1 MVGVYRIHGAGGP
14 EVLRWESEDLPDPTG
29 ELVTVR
35 HTAIGL
41 NYIDTYHRS
50 GLYPLPYPTRLG
62 VEAAGVVEA
71 VGEAVADLQE
81 GDRVAY
87 AGGMGAYAEANNV
100 PASRLIRI
108 PTGLADELVAA
119 CLLKGLT
126 ACYLLT
132 RTYPLAASDTMLLHA
147 AAGGTGLIMCQWARH
162 IGATVIGTVGSP
174 AKAEM
179 ARQNGADHTILY
191 REEDVVARVKEITE
205 GRGVNVAYD
214 SVGRD
219 TYQVTLESL
228 APLGMFVSFGNASGK
243 VPPVDPQD
251 LVGHG
256 SLFFTRPSLAHYAA
270 RSEDLQAMADQ
281 LLTLVADGTVKIHI
295 NQRYPLADLIKAHQ
309 DLESRSTTG
318 STIILP

>member
-1 MVGVYRIHGAGGP
+1 MVGVYRIHEAGGP
-14 EVLRWESEDLPDPTG
+14 EVLSWESEELPDPTG
-29 ELVTVR
+29 ELVRIR

-62 VEAAGVVEA
+62 VEAAGFVEA
-71 VGEAVADLQE
+71 AGDAVTDLKE

-100 PASRLIRI
+100 PASRLVRI
-108 PTGLADELVAA
+108 PDNLADETVAA

-132 RTYPLAASDTMLLHA
+132 RTYPLAANDTMLLHA

-162 IGATVIGTVGSP
+162 IGATVIGTAGSRE
-174 AKAEM
+174 KAEL
-179 ARQNGADHTILY
+179 AEHNGADHTILY
-191 REEDVVARVKEITE
+191 REEDVVARVREITG

-214 SVGRD
+214 SVGLD
-219 TYQVTLESL
+219 TYQVTLKSL

-251 LVGHG
+251 LVSNG
-256 SLFFTRPSLAHYAA
+256 SLFFTRPSLAHYTL
-270 RSEDLQAMADQ
+270 RPEDLRAMADQ
-281 LLTLVADGTVKIHI
+281 LLGLVANRTVEIHI
-295 NQRYPLADLIKAHQ
+295 NQRYALKDLVQAHR
-309 DLESRSTTG
+309 DLESRSTSG
-318 STIILP
+318 STIIIP

>member
-1 MVGVYRIHGAGGP
+1 MVGVYRIYEAGGP
-14 EVLRWESEDLPDPTG
+14 EVLRWESEVLPDPTG
-29 ELVTVR
+29 ELVRVR

-50 GLYPLPYPTRLG
+50 GLYPLPYPTRIG
-62 VEAAGVVEA
+62 VEAAGVVESVGDA
-71 VGEAVADLQE
+71 VKDLKE

-87 AGGMGAYAEANNV
+87 AGGMGAYAEANNM
-100 PASRLIRI
+100 PASRLIRVPDNI
-108 PTGLADELVAA
+108 SDELVAA

-132 RTYPLAASDTMLLHA
+132 RTYPLTANDTMLLHA

-162 IGATVIGTVGSP
+162 IGATVIGTAGS
-174 AKAEM
+174 AEKAEL

-191 REEDVVARVKEITE
+191 REEDVVARVKDITE

-219 TYQVTLESL
+219 TYRVTLESL
-228 APLGMFVSFGNASGK
+228 APLGMCVSFGNASGK

-256 SLFFTRPSLAHYAA
+256 SLFFTRPSLAHYTA
-270 RSEDLQAMADQ
+270 RREDLQAMADQ
-281 LLTLVADGTVKIHI
+281 LLGLVADGTVKIHI
-295 NQRYPLADLIKAHQ
+295 NQRYALKDLVQAHR
-309 DLESRSTTG
+309 DLESRNTSG
-318 STIILP
+318 SSIILP

>member
-1 MVGVYRIHGAGGP
+1 MVGVYRIHEAGGP
-14 EVLRWESEDLPDPTG
+14 EVLSWESEELPDPTG
-29 ELVTVR
+29 ELVRIR

-62 VEAAGVVEA
+62 VEAAGFVEA
-71 VGEAVADLQE
+71 VGDAVTDLKE

-100 PASRLIRI
+100 PASRLVRI
-108 PTGLADELVAA
+108 PDNLADETVAA

-132 RTYPLAASDTMLLHA
+132 RTYPLAANDTMLLHA

-162 IGATVIGTVGSP
+162 IGATVIGTAGSQE
-174 AKAEM
+174 KAEL
-179 ARQNGADHTILY
+179 AEHNGADHTILY
-191 REEDVVARVKEITE
+191 REEDVVARVREITG

-214 SVGRD
+214 SVGLD
-219 TYQVTLESL
+219 TYQVTLKSL

-251 LVGHG
+251 LVSNG
-256 SLFFTRPSLAHYAA
+256 SLFFTRPSLAHYTL
-270 RSEDLQAMADQ
+270 RPEDLRAMADQ
-281 LLTLVADGTVKIHI
+281 LLGLVANRTVEIHI
-295 NQRYPLADLIKAHQ
+295 NQRYALKDLVQAHR
-309 DLESRSTTG
+309 DLESRSTSG
-318 STIILP
+318 STIIIP

>member
-1 MVGVYRIHGAGGP
+1 MVGVYRIHEAGGP
-14 EVLRWESEDLPDPTG
+14 EVLSWESEELPDPTG
-29 ELVTVR
+29 ELVRIR

-62 VEAAGVVEA
+62 VEAAGFVEA
-71 VGEAVADLQE
+71 VGDAVTDLKE

-100 PASRLIRI
+100 PASRLVRI
-108 PTGLADELVAA
+108 PDNLADETVAA

-132 RTYPLAASDTMLLHA
+132 RTYPLAANDTMLLHA

-162 IGATVIGTVGSP
+162 IGATVIGTAGSRE
-174 AKAEM
+174 KAEL
-179 ARQNGADHTILY
+179 AEHNGADHTILY
-191 REEDVVARVKEITE
+191 REEDVVARVREITG

-214 SVGRD
+214 SVGLD
-219 TYQVTLESL
+219 TYQVTLKSL

-251 LVGHG
+251 LVSNG
-256 SLFFTRPSLAHYAA
+256 SLFFTRPSLAHYTL
-270 RSEDLQAMADQ
+270 RPEDLRAMADQ
-281 LLTLVADGTVKIHI
+281 LLGLVANRTVEIHI
-295 NQRYPLADLIKAHQ
+295 NQRYALKDLVQAHR
-309 DLESRSTTG
+309 DLESRSTSG
-318 STIILP
+318 STIIIP

>member
-1 MVGVYRIHGAGGP
+1 MVGVYRIHEAGGP
-14 EVLRWESEDLPDPTG
+14 EVLSWESEELPDPTG
-29 ELVTVR
+29 ELVRIR

-62 VEAAGVVEA
+62 VEAAGFVEA
-71 VGEAVADLQE
+71 AGDAVTDLKE

-100 PASRLIRI
+100 PASRLVRI
-108 PTGLADELVAA
+108 PDNLADETVAA

-132 RTYPLAASDTMLLHA
+132 RTYPLAANDTMLLHA

-162 IGATVIGTVGSP
+162 IGATVIGTAGSQE
-174 AKAEM
+174 KAEL
-179 ARQNGADHTILY
+179 AEHNGADHTILY
-191 REEDVVARVKEITE
+191 REEDVVARVREITG

-214 SVGRD
+214 SVGLD
-219 TYQVTLESL
+219 TYQVTLKSL

-251 LVGHG
+251 LVSNG
-256 SLFFTRPSLAHYAA
+256 SLFFTRPSLAHYTL
-270 RSEDLQAMADQ
+270 RPEDLRAMADQ
-281 LLTLVADGTVKIHI
+281 LLGLVANRTVEIHI
-295 NQRYPLADLIKAHQ
+295 NQRYALKDLVQAHR
-309 DLESRSTTG
+309 DLESRSTSG
-318 STIILP
+318 STIIIP

>member
-1 MVGVYRIHGAGGP
+1 MVGVYRIHEAGGP
-14 EVLRWESEDLPDPTG
+14 EVLRWESEELPDPTG
-29 ELVTVR
+29 ELVRVR

-71 VGEAVADLQE
+71 VGEAATDLQE

-108 PTGLADELVAA
+108 PDNLEDETVAA

-126 ACYLLT
+126 VCYLLT
-132 RTYPLAASDTMLLHA
+132 RTYRLTADDTMLLHA

-162 IGATVIGTVGSP
+162 IGATTIGTVGNRE
-174 AKAEM
+174 KAEM
-179 ARQNGADHTILY
+179 AQHNGADHTILY
-191 REEDVVARVKEITE
+191 REEDVVARVREITA

-219 TYQVTLESL
+219 TYRVTLDSL

-256 SLFFTRPSLAHYAA
+256 SLFFTRPSLAHYTA
-270 RSEDLQAMADQ
+270 RREDLQAMADQ
-281 LLTLVADGTVKIHI
+281 LLGLVADGTLKIHI
-295 NQRYPLADLIKAHQ
+295 NQRYALDDLVQAHR
-309 DLESRSTTG
+309 DLESRSTSG

>member
-1 MVGVYRIHGAGGP
+1 MVGVYRIHEAGGP
-14 EVLRWESEDLPDPTG
+14 EVLSWESEELPEPTG
-29 ELVTVR
+29 ELVRVR

-62 VEAAGVVEA
+62 VEAAGFVEA
-71 VGEAVADLQE
+71 VGDAVTDLEE

-100 PASRLIRI
+100 PASRLVRI
-108 PTGLADELVAA
+108 PDDLADETVAA

-132 RTYPLAASDTMLLHA
+132 RTYPLAADDTMLLHA

-162 IGATVIGTVGSP
+162 IGATVIGTTGSRE
-174 AKAEM
+174 KAEL
-179 ARQNGADHTILY
+179 AEQNGADHTILY
-191 REEDVVARVKEITE
+191 REEDVVARVREITG

-219 TYQVTLESL
+219 TYQVTLKSL

-251 LVGHG
+251 LVSNG
-256 SLFFTRPSLAHYAA
+256 SLFFTRPSLAHYTLLPA
-270 RSEDLQAMADQ
+270 DLRAMADQ
-281 LLTLVADGTVKIHI
+281 LLGLVAKGTVKIHI
-295 NQRYPLADLIKAHQ
+295 NQRYALKDLVQAHR
-309 DLESRSTTG
+309 DLESRSTSG
-318 STIILP
+318 STIIIP

>member
-1 MVGVYRIHGAGGP
+1 MVGVYRIYEAGSP
-14 EVLRWESEDLPDPTG
+14 EVLRWESEVLPDPTG
-29 ELVTVR
+29 ELVRVR

-50 GLYPLPYPTRLG
+50 GLYPLPYPTRIG

-71 VGEAVADLQE
+71 VGDQVKDLKE

-87 AGGMGAYAEANNV
+87 AGGMGAYAEANNM
-100 PASRLIRI
+100 PASRLIRVPDNI
-108 PTGLADELVAA
+108 SDELVAA

-132 RTYPLAASDTMLLHA
+132 RTYPLTANDTMLLHA

-174 AKAEM
+174 EKAEM

-191 REEDVVARVKEITE
+191 REEDVVERVRDITK
-205 GRGVNVAYD
+205 GKGVNVAYD

-219 TYQVTLESL
+219 TYRVTLESL

-256 SLFFTRPSLAHYAA
+256 SLFFTRPSLAHYTA
-270 RSEDLQAMADQ
+270 RREDLQAMAEQ
-281 LLTLVADGTVKIHI
+281 LLGLVADGTVKVHI
-295 NQRYPLADLIKAHQ
+295 NQRYALKDLVQAHR
-309 DLESRSTTG
+309 DLESRNTSG
-318 STIILP
+318 SSIILP